1 MFEIIENGNIT
12 TPKGFIAGGTN
23 VGIKTDAE
31 ELDLGILW
39 SELPD
44 TTCSGVFTSNSVV
57 SPSVTASKT
66 NLSKKKIR
74 GVVAN
79 SGCANCSVGE
89 QGLIDAIDV
98 IKLSSDFLSS
108 NPDNF
113 AICSTGIIGEE
124 LPMALIRKNI
134 SKLNLSQT
142 GGNDF
147 AKSILTTDTKTK
159 EIAVSVNLSGEQ
171 ILIGG
176 CAKGVGMIHPNMA
189 TMLAFITT
197 DASIDQKIQD
207 NLLKNVVNNTF
218 NQISVDGDQS
228 TNDTVLFF
236 ASGAS
241 NTKITDI
248 SSDEHANF
256 LKAFEYVCEY
266 LAKELVSDGEGSNH
280 VIECEIS
287 GALSNE
293 EAKMAARNVVSSSLI
308 KAMVHGRDPNWGRV
322 MMALGKSEIKLEEN
336 KIDIYIND
344 IHIAHEG
351 KAIPFSKESVITS
364 MNEKEI
370 KIKIDLNIGDH
381 SGIAWG
387 CDLTEEYVI
396 FNSAYST

>member
-1 MFEIIENGNIT
+1 MFEIIENGNVT

-23 VGIKTDAE
+23 VGIKTDVE

-39 SELPD
+39 SELPG

-98 IKLSSDFLSS
+98 MKLSSDFLNS
-108 NPDNF
+108 NPENL

-159 EIAVSVNLSGEQ
+159 EIAVSVNLNGEQ

-207 NLLKNVVNNTF
+207 DLLKNVVNNTF

-228 TNDTVLFF
+228 TNDTGLFF

-241 NTKITDI
+241 NTNITDI

-256 LKAFEYVCEY
+256 MEAFEYVCEY

-293 EAKMAARNVVSSSLI
+293 EAKMASRNVVSSSLI

-370 KIKIDLNIGDH
+370 KIKIELNLGNH

>member
-1 MFEIIENGNIT
+1 MFEIIENGNVT

-23 VGIKTDAE
+23 VGIKTDVE

-98 IKLSSDFLSS
+98 MKLSSDFLNS
-108 NPDNF
+108 NPENL

-134 SKLNLSQT
+134 SKLNLSQK

-159 EIAVSVNLSGEQ
+159 EIAVSVNLNGEQ

-189 TMLAFITT
+189 PMLAFITT

-207 NLLKNVVNNTF
+207 HLLKNVVNNTF

-241 NTKITDI
+241 NINITDI
-248 SSDEHANF
+248 SSDEYANF
-256 LKAFEYVCEY
+256 LEAFEYVCEY

-293 EAKMAARNVVSSSLI
+293 EAKMASRNVVSSSLI

-322 MMALGKSEIKLEEN
+322 MMALGKSEITLEEN

-370 KIKIDLNIGDH
+370 KIKIELNIGDH

>member
-57 SPSVTASKT
+57 SPSVTASKI

>member
-1 MFEIIENGNIT
+1 MFEIIENGNVT

-23 VGIKTDAE
+23 VGIKTDVE

-98 IKLSSDFLSS
+98 MKLSSDFLNS
-108 NPDNF
+108 NPENL

-159 EIAVSVNLSGEQ
+159 EIAVNVNLNGEQ

-207 NLLKNVVNNTF
+207 HLLKNVVNNTF

-241 NTKITDI
+241 NINITDI
-248 SSDEHANF
+248 SSDESAIF
-256 LKAFEYVCEY
+256 LEAFEYVCEY

-293 EAKMAARNVVSSSLI
+293 EAKMASRNVVSSSLI

-370 KIKIDLNIGDH
+370 KIKIELNIGDH

>member
-1 MFEIIENGNIT
+1 MFEIIENGNVT

-23 VGIKTDAE
+23 VGIKTDVE

-98 IKLSSDFLSS
+98 MKLSSDFLNS
-108 NPDNF
+108 NPENL

-159 EIAVSVNLSGEQ
+159 EIAVSVNLNGEQ

-197 DASIDQKIQD
+197 DVSIDQKLQD
-207 NLLKNVVNNTF
+207 DLLKNVVNNTF

-241 NTKITDI
+241 NTNITDI
-248 SSDEHANF
+248 SSDDYANF
-256 LKAFEYVCEY
+256 MEAFEYVCEY

-293 EAKMAARNVVSSSLI
+293 EAKMASRNVVSSSLI

-370 KIKIDLNIGDH
+370 KIKIELNLGNH
-381 SGIAWG
+381 TGIAWG

>member
-1 MFEIIENGNIT
+1 MFEIIENGNVT

-23 VGIKTDAE
+23 VGIKTDVE

-98 IKLSSDFLSS
+98 MKLSSDFLNS
-108 NPDNF
+108 NPENF

-159 EIAVSVNLSGEQ
+159 EIAVSVNLNGEQ

-207 NLLKNVVNNTF
+207 DLLKNVVNNTF

-241 NTKITDI
+241 NINITDI
-248 SSDEHANF
+248 SSDEYANF
-256 LKAFEYVCEY
+256 LEAFEYVCEY

-293 EAKMAARNVVSSSLI
+293 EAKMASRNVVSSSLI

-370 KIKIDLNIGDH
+370 KIKIELNLGNH

>member
-1 MFEIIENGNIT
+1 MFEIIENGNVT

-23 VGIKTDAE
+23 VGIKTDVE

-39 SELPD
+39 SELPG

-57 SPSVTASKT
+57 SPSVTASKY
-66 NLSKKKIR
+66 NLSKNKIR

-98 IKLSSDFLSS
+98 IKLSSDFLNS
-108 NPDNF
+108 NPENF

-134 SKLNLSQT
+134 SKLNLSQK

-159 EIAVSVNLSGEQ
+159 EIAVNVNLNGEQ

-207 NLLKNVVNNTF
+207 HLLKNVVNNTF

-241 NTKITDI
+241 NINITDI
-248 SSDEHANF
+248 SSDEYANF
-256 LKAFEYVCEY
+256 LEAFEYVCEY

-293 EAKMAARNVVSSSLI
+293 EAKMASRNVVSSSLI

-370 KIKIDLNIGDH
+370 KIKIELNIGDH

>member
-1 MFEIIENGNIT
+1 MG
-12 TPKGFIAGGTN
+12 
-23 VGIKTDAE
+23 
-31 ELDLGILW
+31 L
-39 SELPD
+39 
-44 TTCSGVFTSNSVV
+44 
-57 SPSVTASKT
+57 TA
-66 NLSKKKIR
+66 
-74 GVVAN
+74 
-79 SGCANCSVGE
+79 
-89 QGLIDAIDV
+89 
-98 IKLSSDFLSS
+98 
-108 NPDNF
+108 
-113 AICSTGIIGEE
+113 
-124 LPMALIRKNI
+124 
-134 SKLNLSQT
+134 
-142 GGNDF
+142 
-147 AKSILTTDTKTK
+147 
-159 EIAVSVNLSGEQ
+159 
-171 ILIGG
+171 
-176 CAKGVGMIHPNMA
+176 
-189 TMLAFITT
+189 
-197 DASIDQKIQD
+197 
-207 NLLKNVVNNTF
+207 
-218 NQISVDGDQS
+218 
-228 TNDTVLFF
+228 
-236 ASGAS
+236 